1 MVLKGD
7 ALFLERAVN
16 LPVALVA
23 VVLGLDGGDGFHD
36 FLEHLF
42 ILQTGVSSKSK
53 KSGKVA
59 FLSERCYFETAVG
72 E

>member
-7 ALFLERAVN
+7 ALFLECTVN

-42 ILQTGVSSKSK
+42 DSMDTATKEAFFTGMKQIENNLDKIL
-53 KSGKVA
+53 
-59 FLSERCYFETAVG
+59 EDN
-72 E
+72 